1 MPEPVLGPGPRTG
14 REILEMD
21 RWCPAML
28 AKQLPTPND
37 GYESGTPS
45 HSDGSR
51 VGTSASRVTVKRKR
65 YVTEAH
71 VCAPATGTFT
81 SQSAE
86 NNRNGKG
93 SSADLG
99 MAGSGAANEGCDGFV
114 GMSED
119 AAAGTGGHA
128 NVTMARRRRRDWSEG
143 AYGAIA
149 RQRRRDRNEGGSLA
163 NGNGDAADMTASQQ
177 AMHQANELADGQSQ
191 NQEAHNNNP

>member
-1 MPEPVLGPGPRTG
+1 
-14 REILEMD
+14 MD

-149 RQRRRDRNEGGSLA
+149 RQRRRDRNEGGSF
-163 NGNGDAADMTASQQ
+163 
-177 AMHQANELADGQSQ
+177 H
-191 NQEAHNNNP
+191 